1 MAKIIRLARGAFH
14 AGAMF
19 AKRRV
24 GGAPRVPQLLHCR
37 DILLEAGERIEQAA
51 VGRGIDQR
59 ALIMLAVNFHQCR
72 TNGSQSLHADRLVVD
87 KGAGA
92 AVGEL
97 HAAQDHLAVIL
108 KPVVGKDGGGRMA
121 LRHVEYRGD
130 LALLHAM
137 TDETCIATAAERE
150 RKGIEQDGFARTS
163 FARQHRKAA
172 GKFDIEPF
180 DQDDVADR
188 QTRQHARSTLVW

>member
-1 MAKIIRLARGAFH
+1 
-14 AGAMF
+14 
-19 AKRRV
+19 
-24 GGAPRVPQLLHCR
+24 
-37 DILLEAGERIEQAA
+37 
-51 VGRGIDQR
+51 
-59 ALIMLAVNFHQCR
+59 
-72 TNGSQSLHADRLVVD
+72 
-87 KGAGA
+87 
-92 AVGEL
+92 
-97 HAAQDHLAVIL
+97 
-108 KPVVGKDGGGRMA
+108 MA